1 MNILKLVK
9 PVKEYEEQVM
19 NYREEFW
26 NNNETSLDGCAGLED
41 VKSYD
46 EWIDFDNRLALKYGP
61 NFVSS
66 NVYLAIRE
74 EDNKLVGIIDLRLGL
89 SEFLFNFGGNIGYS
103 VAPSERRKGYAKEI
117 LRLGLIKCK
126 EKGLEKVLLTCDKN
140 NIGSAKTIKYNGG
153 ILENEVFDTV
163 HLSKSGTIQRY
174 WISL

>member
-66 NVYLAIRE
+66 NVY
-74 EDNKLVGIIDLRLGL
+74 
-89 SEFLFNFGGNIGYS
+89 F
-103 VAPSERRKGYAKEI
+103 
-117 LRLGLIKCK
+117 
-126 EKGLEKVLLTCDKN
+126 T
-140 NIGSAKTIKYNGG
+140 
-153 ILENEVFDTV
+153 
-163 HLSKSGTIQRY
+163 
-174 WISL
+174 